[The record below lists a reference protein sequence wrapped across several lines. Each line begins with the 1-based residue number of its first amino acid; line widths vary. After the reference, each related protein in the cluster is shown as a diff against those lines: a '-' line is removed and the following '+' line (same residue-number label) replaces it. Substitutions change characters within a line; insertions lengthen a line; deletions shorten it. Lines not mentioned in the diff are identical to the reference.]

1 MRRPRA
7 PGFPQVRRAGRPSR
21 STRSEKEREG
31 ESKTGDDSRYKL
43 RVITRSETRT
53 KMGMG
58 VVVTVNLLVGHGET
72 LSLAGTLSMTEEEW
86 LPLRRVLA
94 DGLGDHVRFEEGVW
108 GNQ

>member
-1 MRRPRA
+1 MKSKGRR
-7 PGFPQVRRAGRPSR
+7 G
-21 STRSEKEREG
+21 
-31 ESKTGDDSRYKL
+31 KTGDESRYKL

-86 LPLRRVLA
+86 LPLRRALA
-94 DGLGDHVRFEEGVW
+94 DGLGDHVRFEED
-108 GNQ
+108 

>member
-1 MRRPRA
+1 MTSS
-7 PGFPQVRRAGRPSR
+7 PGSK
-21 STRSEKEREG
+21 SEEG
-31 ESKTGDDSRYKL
+31 KTGDDSRYKL

-86 LPLRRVLA
+86 LPLRRALA
-94 DGLGDHVRFEEGVW
+94 DGLGDNVRFEED
-108 GNQ
+108 